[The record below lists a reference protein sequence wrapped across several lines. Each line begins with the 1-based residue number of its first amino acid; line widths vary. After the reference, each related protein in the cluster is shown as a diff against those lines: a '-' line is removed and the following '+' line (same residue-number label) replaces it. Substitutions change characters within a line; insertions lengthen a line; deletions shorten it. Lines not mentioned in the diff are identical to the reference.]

1 MTWFYIILGF
11 HLLAVIVK
19 LGVLFYI
26 PALKDVAQVSRFL
39 GTYKK
44 VDRFANHTL
53 RATGFCMVAASSTEL
68 LFQLWLLSSMLIYTL
83 IFYIIK
89 RVIMGRMQ
97 KIVESNKVFDREG
110 LRTLRVENYCVIVV
124 SVGLFLAIGGLMMT
138 KPMF

>member
-11 HLLAVIVK
+11 HLLAVVVK

-26 PALKDVAQVSRFL
+26 PALKDVEHVKGFL

-44 VDRFANHTL
+44 IDRIANYTL
-53 RATGFCMVAASSTEL
+53 WATGFGMVAVTSIQL
-68 LFQLWLLSSMLIYTL
+68 LFQLWLLASMLIYTL

-110 LRTLRVENYCVIVV
+110 LKTLRVENYCVIVV